1 MILGSFTFRPQTSQ
15 ILESIVLSTISFRVV
30 THFYGLIPLGNDQTA
45 EEQYRLMKKR
55 FEDDG
60 TWTAI
65 KANIVAFIVDG

>member
-1 MILGSFTFRPQTSQ
+1 MFYDLT
-15 ILESIVLSTISFRVV
+15 FRVV